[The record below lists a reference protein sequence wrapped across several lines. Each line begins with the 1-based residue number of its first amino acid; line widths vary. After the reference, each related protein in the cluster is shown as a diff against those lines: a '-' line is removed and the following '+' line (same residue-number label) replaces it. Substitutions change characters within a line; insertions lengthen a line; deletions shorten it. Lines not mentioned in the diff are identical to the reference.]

1 MTVYAEF
8 TAEEQRLLTQSIAA
22 AATVV
27 SVASPGSRA
36 DLVSE
41 GFAAA
46 EFVLDSLR
54 THVDNTLVSS
64 VIVAIKDRIAADQ
77 PFPDYTEV
85 AKAEDAGA
93 RARAI
98 LVAVAGLLD
107 SRATADEAAGYKRW
121 LLEVADAT
129 ARGALEDKG
138 FLGFGGVQVNDAER
152 AAIAEV
158 GHLLGLTA

>member
-41 GFAAA
+41 GFAPA

-54 THVDNTLVSS
+54 THVDNPLVSS

-77 PFPDYTEV
+77 PFPDYTHV
-85 AKAEDAGA
+85 ATAEDAGA
-93 RARAI
+93 RARHP
-98 LVAVAGLLD
+98 
-107 SRATADEAAGYKRW
+107 
-121 LLEVADAT
+121 
-129 ARGALEDKG
+129 
-138 FLGFGGVQVNDAER
+138 GGGRR
-152 AAIAEV
+152 AARLARNGGGGGPLQV
-158 GHLLGLTA
+158 VAARRR

>member
-27 SVASPGSRA
+27 SVASPGSKA

-54 THVDNTLVSS
+54 THVDNPLVSS

-77 PFPDYTEV
+77 PFPDYTDV
-85 AKAEDAGA
+85 ARAEDAGV
-93 RARAI
+93 RARAT
-98 LVAVAGLLD
+98 LEAVADLLD
-107 SRATADEAAGYKRW
+107 SRATAEEAAGYKRW
-121 LLEVADAT
+121 LLDVADAT
-129 ARGALEDKG
+129 AKGALEDKG

-158 GHLLGLTA
+158 AQLLGLTA